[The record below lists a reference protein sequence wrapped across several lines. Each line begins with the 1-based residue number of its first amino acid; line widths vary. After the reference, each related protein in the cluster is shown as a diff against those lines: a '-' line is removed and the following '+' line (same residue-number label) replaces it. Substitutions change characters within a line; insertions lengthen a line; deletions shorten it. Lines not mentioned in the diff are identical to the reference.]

1 MTPRRAKYIS
11 LEGPIGVGKSSLSEL
26 LAKRF
31 GVEPIYEK
39 VAENPFLEKFYGDR
53 KTYAFQTQLFF
64 LVSRYKQLSG
74 LTQVDLFNGMTFC
87 DYVLERDLLFA
98 RLNLGEDEY
107 QLYLDIYQ
115 MIAKRVPKPD
125 LIVYLQADT
134 STLMKR
140 IGKRGRAIE
149 KGVSEKYID
158 EVNKTFNEFFFN
170 YKGGPLLIINTNRID
185 FVKNDDD
192 FEKLVEK
199 VTGDVLGQEFF
210 NPMGSVF

>member
-1 MTPRRAKYIS
+1 MTQLPRKYIAI
-11 LEGPIGVGKSSLSEL
+11 EGPIGVGKSSLSGL

-53 KTYAFQTQLFF
+53 KAFAFQTQLFF
-64 LVSRYKQLSG
+64 LVSRYKQLSE
-74 LTQVDLFNGMTFC
+74 LTQVDLFNGMTLC

-98 RLNLGEDEY
+98 RLNLSKAEY
-107 QLYLDIYQ
+107 LLYLDIYK
-115 MIAKRVPKPD
+115 MIAKHVPKPD

-134 STLMKR
+134 PTLMKR
-140 IGKRGRAIE
+140 IAKRGREIE

-158 EVNKTFNEFFFN
+158 DVNKTFNEFFFD
-170 YKGGPLLIINTNRID
+170 YKEGPLLIINTAQID
-185 FVKNDDD
+185 FVKNEDD
-192 FEKLVEK
+192 FEKLVTK
-199 VTGDVLGQEFF
+199 VTGNVLGQEFF